1 MSKWIFLVP
10 VIFTLACSKAKTPEP
25 LPPVKQVVHYETTI
39 KRIVNNNCISCHD
52 AGSSFPLDARE
63 KIIPI
68 VKSGQ
73 LLGALN
79 TPLGQESPYLH
90 MPPYYTLLQTDID
103 SIQFWQA
110 DSFPD

>member
-1 MSKWIFLVP
+1 MNKWIFLVP
-10 VIFTLACSKAKTPEP
+10 LLVVFACTKAKTPTP
-25 LPPVKQVVHYETTI
+25 PTPVKQVVHYETTI
-39 KRIVNNNCISCHD
+39 KRIITNNCISCHD

-68 VKSGQ
+68 VNSGQ

-103 SIQFWQA
+103 SIQLWRA